1 MDSLL
6 QWDGDFLLWVQEH
19 LRFETLTPFM
29 KAVTVL
35 GIAGCFWLALTLVLS
50 FIPKMRRAAFASTL
64 GMVFVAITC
73 NLITKNLVARTRPYE
88 VVEGLTRLIGEQV
101 DYSFPSGHTAI
112 SFGSAVALFF
122 YLDRRI
128 GIGLMAL
135 ATLIAWTRLYL
146 GVHYPTDVLG
156 GMAFGIV
163 MGILGHLTADRL
175 WPILTRRFVKSP
187 NVGDGDTTRENR
199 G

>member
-6 QWDGDFLLWVQEH
+6 QWDGDLLLWVQEH
-19 LRFETLTPFM
+19 LRFEALTPFM
-29 KAVTVL
+29 KAVTIL

-50 FIPKMRRAAFASTL
+50 FIPKTRRAAFASAL
-64 GMVFVAITC
+64 AMVFVAITC

-88 VVEGLTRLIGEQV
+88 VVEGLTRLIGPQV

-112 SFGSAVALFF
+112 SFGSAIALFF
-122 YLDRRI
+122 YLDRKF
-128 GIGLMAL
+128 GIGLLAL

-163 MGILGHLTADRL
+163 MGILGHLAADRL
-175 WPILTRRFVKSP
+175 WPVLARKIGKRSGAKADETSE
-187 NVGDGDTTRENR
+187 DDR

>member
-19 LRFETLTPFM
+19 LRFEALTPFM
-29 KAVTVL
+29 KAVTIL

-163 MGILGHLTADRL
+163 MGILGHLAADRL
-175 WPILTRRFVKSP
+175 WPVLTRKIGKRSGAKADETSE
-187 NVGDGDTTRENR
+187 DDRR
-199 G
+199 